1 MNYQELEKKTRGLL
15 INIGFCLAKTSD
27 GKYEIRNQSRRT
39 IAQGDLQ
46 TMHYCAVF
54 MANDVKQNPKKYEA
68 MNEAPDQNAMYQA
81 GLAMSKK
88 LNQGK

>member
-46 TMHYCAVF
+46 TVYYCAFF
-54 MANDVKQNPKKYEA
+54 MSGDAERNPEKYEA
-68 MNEAPDQNAMYQA
+68 MNEAPDQNEMYQA
-81 GLAMSKK
+81 GLAMAKK